1 MFFTVKNLKV
11 SSENKEILKGVDLEL
26 KKGELQAILGP
37 NGSGKSVLAQAIM
50 GNPKYEIRT
59 GQILFLG
66 KNIAKL
72 SSSQR
77 ARLGIA
83 LSWQNPPAIKGVK
96 LSQLLE
102 KITKSKASQA
112 KVGITAL
119 LDREVNLN
127 YSGGEK
133 KLSELQQIL
142 SLKPKLVILDEID
155 AGLDLKKTEEVAE
168 IIRRELVAKNI
179 AVLLITHS
187 GEILKFLQPEIVN
200 VMVRGRIICRHKG
213 YQKVL
218 KTIKDYGYERCK
230 KHALFT
236 D

>member
-11 SSENKEILKGVDLEL
+11 SSKGKEILKGVDLEM
-26 KKGELQAILGP
+26 KKGELQTILGP
-37 NGSGKSVLAQAIM
+37 NGSGKSVLVQTIM
-50 GNPKYEIRT
+50 GNPKY
-59 GQILFLG
+59 QIESG
-66 KNIAKL
+66 KILLKNKDITKL
-72 SSSQR
+72 SSFSR
-77 ARLGIA
+77 AKLGIA

-102 KITKSKASQA
+102 KIAKSKTS
-112 KVGITAL
+112 KIKITGL
-119 LDREVNLN
+119 LNREVNLN

-133 KLSELQQIL
+133 KLSELRQIL

-155 AGLDLKKTEEVAE
+155 AGLDLKKTEEVAK
-168 IIRRELVAKNI
+168 IIKEELVAKNI
-179 AVLLITHS
+179 TVLLITHS

-200 VMVRGRIICRHKG
+200 VMVKGRIICRHKG
-213 YQKVL
+213 YKKVL

>member
-1 MFFTVKNLKV
+1 MFFTVKDLKV
-11 SSENKEILKGVDLEL
+11 SSKGKEILKGVDLEM

-37 NGSGKSVLAQAIM
+37 NGSGKSVLVQTIM
-50 GNPKYEIRT
+50 GNPKYEVKEGRISFNNKDIT
-59 GQILFLG
+59 
-66 KNIAKL
+66 KL
-72 SSSQR
+72 SSSSR

-83 LSWQNPPAIKGVK
+83 LSWQNPPTIKGVK

-102 KITKSKASQA
+102 KIAKGKASQT
-112 KVGITAL
+112 KIGITGL

-155 AGLDLKKTEEVAE
+155 AGLDLKKTKEVAQ
-168 IIRRELVAKNI
+168 IIKEELAAKNI

-200 VMVRGRIICRHKG
+200 VMVKGKIICRHKG